1 MVSTSRRTDKKTL
14 YLVSADSI
22 NVDLE
27 GLIETTLLT

>member
-22 NVDLE
+22 NVGIDESLVGE
-27 GLIETTLLT
+27 ELN